1 MTKDSPKT
9 KFSDYFFV
17 LNFAFMEKFLF
28 FCMKERKQQSLNLM
42 RDAHIEQYIF
52 CSTFF

>member
-17 LNFAFMEKFLF
+17 LYFAFVKKFLF
-28 FCMKERKQQSLNLM
+28 FCRLKNMNNP
-42 RDAHIEQYIF
+42 
-52 CSTFF
+52 